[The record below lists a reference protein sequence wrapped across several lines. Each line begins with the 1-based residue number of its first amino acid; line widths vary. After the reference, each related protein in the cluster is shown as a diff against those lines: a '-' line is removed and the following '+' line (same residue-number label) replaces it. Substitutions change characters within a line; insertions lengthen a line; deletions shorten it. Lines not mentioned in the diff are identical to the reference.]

1 MAGVF
6 GMENFGLE
14 AGFDGLQ
21 GQDPAFYRGLP
32 ALEEVRKAMDAG
44 HAVPSYSGGGTAAP
58 LFRQEII
65 DQLIVQ
71 TENPNMARFWN
82 QIWKNSKPA
91 NNTVV
96 EYRKQTGVGDA
107 FANVTQ
113 AEGSAGPT
121 VDSTFTTHYQKMRW
135 IAEQRSM
142 SMAAELIANSLAAGG
157 TIKSQMVQDANTHI
171 SNRLE
176 HMMFYGD
183 SVVNTYSIDGLKKFV
198 ADAVTANLNNNA
210 AWQVVDKRGDNLS
223 MSEVGMSQVAVHDN
237 VFERLATQLWAPT
250 MVGQI
255 FADEHGDRV
264 KAFYSN
270 GQEIPRQAGAAVR
283 QILTQMGQVDVNYSY
298 YLSPTRK
305 LLTHVAATSL
315 TAPAA
320 PTMTSITAAPDAASK
335 FITADA
341 ATYNYSVVAV
351 GNTLYSGASAPTDCT
366 PTAVQAG
373 DKVTLVISAT
383 GNTGCQF
390 YNIYRDYRGAGSKYL
405 IGQVACAGGSSTTTF
420 VDYNEEIPGTADAFL
435 LDPSPDVVMWR
446 EMMPYSMIPLPQVQL
461 TRPFAFALFGCA
473 INGLPALVRFKN
485 VKCS

>member
-1 MAGVF
+1 MNVF
-6 GMENFGLE
+6 GVENFGLN
-14 AGFDGLQ
+14 AGFDGLN
-21 GQDPAFYRGLP
+21 GQDPKFYHGLP

-44 HAVPSYSGGGTAAP
+44 HGVPTYAGGGTASP

-71 TENPNMARFWN
+71 TEHVGMARFWN
-82 QIWKNSKPA
+82 QVWKNSKPA

-96 EYRKQTGVGDA
+96 EYRKQTGVGDP
-107 FANVTQ
+107 FANISQ

-121 VDSTFTTHYQKMRW
+121 IDSTFTTHYQKMRW

-142 SMAAELIANSLAAGG
+142 TMVAELVQNSLAAGG
-157 TIKSQMVQDANTHI
+157 SVKSQIVQDANTHI

-176 HMMFYGD
+176 QLMFYGD
-183 SVVNTYSIDGLKKFV
+183 STVNSYSIDGLKKFV
-198 ADAVTANLNNNA
+198 TDAVSANLNNNA
-210 AWQVVDKRGDNLS
+210 AWQVVDKRGANLS

-264 KAFYSN
+264 KAMYN
-270 GQEIPRQAGAAVR
+270 AGQEIPRQAGAAVK

-298 YLSPTRK
+298 FLSPTRK
-305 LLTHVAATSL
+305 KLVHVAATSS

-320 PTMTSITAAPDAASK
+320 PTETSIVAGADAASK
-335 FITADA
+335 FAAADA

-351 GNTLYSGASAPTDCT
+351 GNTLYSGASAPTAFT
-366 PTAVQAG
+366 PVVVAEG
-373 DKVTLVISAT
+373 EKVTITIAAT
-383 GNTGCQF
+383 ANTGVQF
-390 YNIYRDYRGAGSKYL
+390 YNIYRDYRGAGDKYL
-405 IGQVACAGGSSTTTF
+405 IGQVACAGGVTETTF